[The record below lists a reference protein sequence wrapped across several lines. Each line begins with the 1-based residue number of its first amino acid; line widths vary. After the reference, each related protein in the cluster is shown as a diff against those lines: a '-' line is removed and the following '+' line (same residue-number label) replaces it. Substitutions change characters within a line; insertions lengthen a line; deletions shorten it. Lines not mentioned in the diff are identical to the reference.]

1 MPPTFD
7 TSPPAETPCRGATS
21 GVAGPTL
28 RAAPSHG
35 RYAERSEPRM
45 RERADRDSNTR
56 TITDGTDGTPEAGRP
71 SDRCSGPLT
80 WAFLWHPQRDSNP
93 CRHLERAQ
101 TDPHGGPWSPLR
113 PRHGTA
119 RPHTDPLN
127 APSFVELVARWMAR
141 RVGCWTAGERT
152 PKGRRGAPG
161 RVTDRHLGVM
171 PHVDMAA
178 RSGTR
183 GLVASRPEPSIW
195 RSRVSSPWWVIVRTQ
210 PPSAPGSEIDGVQ
223 PVLLGGGS
231 AERLRGF
238 RTEPPTRAPSA
249 VRQGCGRPRPRAS
262 RLPRPGAPSPLWL
275 PRAHRPPAG
284 PLA

>member
-113 PRHGTA
+113 PGHGTA

-161 RVTDRHLGVM
+161 RVTDRILF
-171 PHVDMAA
+171 
-178 RSGTR
+178 
-183 GLVASRPEPSIW
+183 E
-195 RSRVSSPWWVIVRTQ
+195 SSPDLEACSGALEQRVVVRRTVAGWVREWLGPKSRSAGWKPATLDDRDVPGC
-210 PPSAPGSEIDGVQ
+210 PPGPAY
-223 PVLLGGGS
+223 L
-231 AERLRGF
+231 A
-238 RTEPPTRAPSA
+238 RA
-249 VRQGCGRPRPRAS
+249 AS
-262 RLPRPGAPSPLWL
+262 VMSCR
-275 PRAHRPPAG
+275 
-284 PLA
+284 